1 MKSSKVFNRILIG
14 IGVLI
19 ILYTVIVF
27 AYNSLEFVI
36 APSQMFVVKRDI
48 LSDEEVVDALVL
60 REEKVIT
67 DKTNRALQKD
77 KFEGEKVSKGIRVF
91 RYYSNKENEKIDK
104 IAQIDKEI
112 EEYLIEQ
119 QDNINSP
126 ENLVIDSSI
135 ESKLLEVNSINQ
147 QSKILNFEKNINNE
161 VLQKAKIAGEL
172 SREGSKIKKLLDE
185 KKAIEKTLTDQSQI
199 VTSPMAGVI
208 SYRVDGF
215 ESKFDTKDLNKID
228 EKFIQGFDIK
238 TGSII
243 PEANNKSK
251 IVNNFETYLV
261 VTSKSDNAENAEVG
275 DKIKVRI
282 GNEDEAVATIAGI
295 NEGNGRNIIILRIN
309 TNGITLLQYR
319 KVKVEIIW
327 WEGKGLKVS
336 NKSLIKEG
344 DYFYVIRNKAGFKEK
359 ILVKLIKE
367 TSDYSLIGN
376 YSTEELKDLKLKI
389 SEDRVSINENDE
401 ILSNPEK
408 FTE

>member
-14 IGVLI
+14 IGILI

-60 REEKVIT
+60 REETVIT
-67 DKTNRALQKD
+67 DNSNRTLQKD

-91 RYYSNKENEKIDK
+91 RYYSSKENEKIDK

-261 VTSKSDNAENAEVG
+261 VTSKSNNAENAEVG

-282 GNEDEAVATIAGI
+282 GNEDEAEAIVAGI
-295 NEGNGRNIIILRIN
+295 NEGNGRKIIILKIN